1 MTNDT
6 IFFSYSR
13 DDSEFVLNLAKSLR
27 DAGAQIWL
35 DQFDIAPGNHWDST
49 IEEALQKSGTLLVM
63 LSKTSVESNNVMDEV
78 SFALEEDKK
87 VIPVLLEECDIPFRL
102 RRLQQ
107 ADFRK
112 DYQRGMSSLVQTLG
126 FPEEIANKLNRA
138 RAVVNPTNEI
148 QPVTDPPKKVEVEVR
163 EPAMAFSAPQSTGTP
178 APRPRTENFNPPKS
192 KGWVLPFVLLLLI
205 LGAAA
210 LTYFCIIPDY
220 LGLNEKIGNSC
231 EQDGNQTA
239 VEMCSDVKSVDCF
252 TTILKAPQSSDSELL
267 AAKNGLTDL
276 FKTEGYIQYSESDG
290 SARYFDQLLGSKS
303 KEPVQGDLLIAT
315 EARNVRNGVIGVD
328 EVAERNGDV
337 IDIEQVVLVE
347 DTILSGTALWV
358 KIQYTEN

>member
-1 MTNDT
+1 M
-6 IFFSYSR
+6 
-13 DDSEFVLNLAKSLR
+13 
-27 DAGAQIWL
+27 
-35 DQFDIAPGNHWDST
+35 
-49 IEEALQKSGTLLVM
+49 
-63 LSKTSVESNNVMDEV
+63 
-78 SFALEEDKK
+78 
-87 VIPVLLEECDIPFRL
+87 
-102 RRLQQ
+102 
-107 ADFRK
+107 
-112 DYQRGMSSLVQTLG
+112 
-126 FPEEIANKLNRA
+126 
-138 RAVVNPTNEI
+138 NPSNEI

-178 APRPRTENFNPPKS
+178 PPRPRTENFNPPKS

-276 FKTEGYIQYSESDG
+276 FRTEGYIQYSESDG

-303 KEPVQGDLLIAT
+303 KKPAQGDLLIAT

-358 KIQYTEN
+358 KIRYTEN